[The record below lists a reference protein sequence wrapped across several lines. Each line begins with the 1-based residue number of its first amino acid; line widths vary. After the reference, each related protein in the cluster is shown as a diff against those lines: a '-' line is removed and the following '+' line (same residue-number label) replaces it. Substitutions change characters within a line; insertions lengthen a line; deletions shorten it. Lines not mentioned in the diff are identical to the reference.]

1 MNKFLKKAISFV
13 TATAIIASIGSV
25 AMAQSEM
32 DNMVLA
38 GYDITDPA
46 NPNRIYNEVI
56 GGRYTNK
63 QVLVPV
69 TPTWK
74 AEGYESVYP
83 YAGYSRMY
91 LDGNKQNIT
100 VYNNTFPQWEERRQ
114 DYMWELKAPYYIWER
129 QQTKVNNRTW
139 TWDFGNDS
147 FGIPDS
153 ALKTKTNREAVVVK
167 TEWKKYG
174 FGKYANS
181 GVVLTA
187 DEQRM
192 YSDFSVQAIS
202 LWNGLINNELS
213 VEKLSERDPGTNQY
227 KITDAQ
233 IQSLI
238 PVVYSKYITA
248 KFSAN
253 SNKGLQTK
261 NVAKE
266 YLAHMNDG
274 WGWDSDSFYISNDA
288 KITWTAPAYEM
299 AEPYYM
305 YQYLVVNDVVL
316 DGTNGK
322 DRVLRYTGGKATP
335 RVTWKFEFFQ
345 NMIGED
351 GKPVDG
357 VYEVVEKKYVD
368 GVAAV
373 DRNGNPI
380 YRVPTGEYG
389 NTYFKVNGNT
399 IEYWVVDK
407 VGHKTLLATAD
418 NYAGS
423 LGGLIDAYS
432 NGSFKYT
439 GTVPAEAY
447 KMLP

>member
-1 MNKFLKKAISFV
+1 MNKIFKKVISFV
-13 TATAIIASIGSV
+13 TAAAIIASIGTV

-38 GYDITDPA
+38 GYDLTDPA

-56 GGRYTNK
+56 GGQYTNK

-91 LDGNKQNIT
+91 LDGKKQNIT

-114 DYMWELKAPYYIWER
+114 DYMWELKAPYLIWER
-129 QQTKVNNRTW
+129 QQTKVNNKTW
-139 TWDFGNDS
+139 TWDFGNPS
-147 FGIPDS
+147 FGIPDE
-153 ALKTKTNREAVVVK
+153 ALKTKTNRAATVVNI
-167 TEWKKYG
+167 EWKPYG
-174 FGKYANS
+174 FGKYENS
-181 GVVLTA
+181 GALLDAYQV
-187 DEQRM
+187 RM
-192 YSDFSVQAIS
+192 YSDFSVNAIS
-202 LWNGLINNELS
+202 IWENAVANKLNTAALS
-213 VEKLSERDPGTNQY
+213 ARDPQTNKY
-227 KITDAQ
+227 VMTDAD
-233 IQSLI
+233 IQALI
-238 PVVYSKYITA
+238 PVVNSKYITA
-248 KFSAN
+248 KFN
-253 SNKGLQTK
+253 PKGNKGLQTK
-261 NVAKE
+261 DVANE

-274 WGWDSDSFYISNDA
+274 WAWDYDSFYVTYDA
-288 KITWTAPAYEM
+288 KIDWTAPAYEM
-299 AEPYYM
+299 AEPYNM
-305 YQYLVVNDVVL
+305 YQYLIVNDIVL

-322 DRVLRYTGGKATP
+322 DKVLRYTGGKATP
-335 RVTWKFEFFQ
+335 KVTWKFEFFQ

-351 GKPVDG
+351 GNSKPG

-373 DRNGNPI
+373 DKNGNPI

-389 NTYFKVNGNT
+389 NTFFKVNGN
-399 IEYWVVDK
+399 IVEYWVVDK
-407 VGHKTLLATAD
+407 AGHQTLLATAN

-423 LGGLIDAYS
+423 LGGLIDAYC

-439 GTVPAEAY
+439 GAVPAEAY